1 MSPLG
6 GKSPFLASFPTNHK
20 EIHHVD
26 SHFGLLHFWLR
37 SEPPSCS
44 GSRSVRRFIMSL
56 STETKRFFEKVASKN
71 FRLACNV
78 YHALVSGQDITPEV
92 RGQIR
97 EALRIA
103 G

>member
-1 MSPLG
+1 
-6 GKSPFLASFPTNHK
+6 
-20 EIHHVD
+20 
-26 SHFGLLHFWLR
+26 
-37 SEPPSCS
+37 
-44 GSRSVRRFIMSL
+44 MSL
-56 STETKRFFEKVASKN
+56 STETKMFFEKVASKN

-103 G
+103 A

>member
-1 MSPLG
+1 
-6 GKSPFLASFPTNHK
+6 
-20 EIHHVD
+20 
-26 SHFGLLHFWLR
+26 
-37 SEPPSCS
+37 
-44 GSRSVRRFIMSL
+44 MSL
-56 STETKRFFEKVASKN
+56 SAETKMFFEKVANKN

-78 YHALVSGQDITPEV
+78 YHALASGQEITPDV